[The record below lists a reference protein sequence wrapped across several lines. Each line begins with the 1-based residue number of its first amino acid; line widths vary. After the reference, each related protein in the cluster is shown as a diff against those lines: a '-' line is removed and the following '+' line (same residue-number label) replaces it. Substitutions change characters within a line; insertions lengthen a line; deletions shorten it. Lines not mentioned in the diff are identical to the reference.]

1 MRPVEG
7 LSSTGPDD
15 LPQAGAPRRSWRAF
29 RPLILYLIVA
39 LPILGWDI
47 HRRLAARTFLR
58 AEVNLESKSLE
69 WPLQVEVDGKAVL
82 LGAPVPIGSRQIKL
96 WSRDTEAWQT
106 NRFVWYGDNPLGTVQ
121 LQRSRGDL
129 RVAVKPAP
137 SQIALTGRLTNAT
150 SHTAEA
156 MFKGLPVGD
165 YRVELRFPHF
175 TRTVTASVSR
185 NMINTLDRSF
195 PVGHLKIEAE
205 PAGASYELQSAGSDR
220 VQLHGQAPAEVS
232 GLPPGEYRLV
242 LSRGDYRLTRTV
254 TVGSGQTNEARVVFE
269 YGKVEVVTEPTNAA
283 ITLNYQS
290 VGKTPLVLESLVPG
304 RHTLRATH
312 EGFHP
317 VEWTLQVTGNET
329 TKVSTN
335 LLSVR
340 YTEAVQ
346 RAKNHLYGFSR
357 DYRAA
362 LSALTEALAAK
373 PGDAEAAKLKE
384 EAQFQLHNQDARNAL
399 SIGQL
404 TNALQAVEAALA
416 MRPESTAATGLKTD
430 IERAVRFAEQRA
442 DEVRRQGE
450 ARLAMEAKLKAEAQQ
465 REEARRAMEAKRKA
479 DQERAAENLR
489 KAQFANSKFAQ
500 VMQKVPKNHLQ
511 QRWTTKATP
520 TEVEAALPKAIGQN
534 PDGWRVKVSGKEDVV
549 VQVQL
554 EGAGLAE
561 VGRFALVQLAP
572 LDGGTEVRAVFYT
585 GEIKLLAGFTLKVGE
600 QDNLGAVARIFR
612 ERLEKQLG
620 KPLR

>member
-1 MRPVEG
+1 MPVVAPTVP
-7 LSSTGPDD
+7 SSAAQT
-15 LPQAGAPRRSWRAF
+15 RHAF
-29 RPLILYLIVA
+29 RPLVIYLIVA

-58 AEVNLESKSLE
+58 AEVNLENKSLE
-69 WPLQVEVDGKAVL
+69 WPLQVEVDGKVASFGV
-82 LGAPVPIGSRQIKL
+82 PVPIGSRQIKL

-106 NRFVWYGDNPLGTVQ
+106 SRFIWYGDNPLGTVQ

-137 SQIALTGRLTNAT
+137 AHITLGGRLTNAT
-150 SHTAEA
+150 SYTPEA
-156 MFKGLPVGD
+156 MFKRLPVGD
-165 YRVELRFPHF
+165 YRIGLHFQHF
-175 TRTVTASVSR
+175 TRDVTVSVARNSVSK
-185 NMINTLDRSF
+185 LDTAF
-195 PVGHLKIEAE
+195 PVGHLKVESE
-205 PAGASYELQSAGSDR
+205 PTGASFDLLSGRGERLFLRGE
-220 VQLHGQAPAEVS
+220 APAAI
-232 GLPPGEYRLV
+232 GDLPPGEYRLV
-242 LSRGDYRLTRTV
+242 LARGDYTKTRTV

-290 VGKTPLVLESLVPG
+290 TGKTPVVLESLMPG
-304 RHTLRATH
+304 RYTLRATH

-317 VEWTLQVTGNET
+317 AEWTLNVTGNDT
-329 TKVSTN
+329 IKVSTN

-362 LSALTEALAAK
+362 LTALTEALDAK
-373 PGDAEAAKLKE
+373 PGDADAAKLKE
-384 EAQFQLHNQDARNAL
+384 EAQFQSHTQDARNAL
-399 SIGQL
+399 STGRL
-404 TNALQAVEAALA
+404 TNALLAVEAALT
-416 MRPESTAATGLKTD
+416 MRPANAESTRLKTD
-430 IERAVRFAEQRA
+430 IERAVRLAGERA
-442 DEVRRQGE
+442 ADARRQAE
-450 ARLAMEAKLKAEAQQ
+450 ARQAMAAKQKVE
-465 REEARRAMEAKRKA
+465 
-479 DQERAAENLR
+479 QERAAEQRRVADLAASR
-489 KAQFANSKFAQ
+489 FAQ
-500 VMQKVPKNHLQ
+500 VMQKVPQKHLQ

-520 TEVEAALPKAIGQN
+520 AEVEAALPKAIGQN

-561 VGRFALVQLAP
+561 VGRVAVVQLAP
-572 LDGGTEVRAVFYT
+572 LESGTEVRAVFYT

-600 QDNLGAVARIFR
+600 QDNLGAVARVFR

-620 KPLR
+620 NPLR